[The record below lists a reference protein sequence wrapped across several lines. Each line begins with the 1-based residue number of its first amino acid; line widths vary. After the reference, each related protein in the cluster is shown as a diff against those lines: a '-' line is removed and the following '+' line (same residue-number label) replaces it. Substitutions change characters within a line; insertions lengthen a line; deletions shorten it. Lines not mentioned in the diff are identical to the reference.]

1 MSWKYE
7 SLSVEKRTTPTSAND
22 SIFPSIKWYRN
33 SNFYLVFKG
42 SCLKQTNKKS
52 PTPNFYFY
60 C

>member
-7 SLSVEKRTTPTSAND
+7 SLSVEKHTTPTSAND

-52 PTPNFYFY
+52 LTPNFYFY
-60 C
+60 Y